1 MRKRILLPALLLT
14 LAVGAS
20 QAQTKKEKDEK
31 SRTSS
36 KVQVQSENGTTKVH
50 VEKQRDGKTEVYDR
64 SFSDQASADA
74 FLDSVNAG
82 TGNRVRITQRGGGNA
97 FEYNNDRNDNYNYN
111 YDGPTPPKPPKAPKA
126 PKAPRVRIYGDDDKT
141 VQLDMRN
148 FNRDMERFG
157 RDMER
162 WSRDNADRIK
172 DLSLRNAEKMK
183 EWGQKFEREYKQ
195 NWRPE
200 NFNFNLDTRTLP
212 GMAWTEGNASS
223 RTVKALS
230 AYPNQPFNGRL
241 NVSFQAPE
249 KGDVTI
255 LVTDVT
261 GKEVA
266 RERVKDFSGKYVG
279 QVDLKKSPDKGT
291 FFLTVTQG
299 VDGAVKRI
307 VVE

>member
-1 MRKRILLPALLLT
+1 MKKRILLPALLLT
-14 LAVGAS
+14 LAVGLS

-50 VEKQRDGKTEVYDR
+50 VEKQRDGKTEVFDR

-82 TGNRVRITQRGGGNA
+82 TGNRMRITQRGGSGDR
-97 FEYNNDRNDNYNYN
+97 FEYNNDRNDNYNDN
-111 YDGPTPPKPPKAPKA
+111 GPTPPKAPKA
-126 PKAPRVRIYGDDDKT
+126 PKSPRVRIYGDDDKT
-141 VQLDMRN
+141 VEIDMRN
-148 FNRDMERFG
+148 FERDMERFG

-172 DLSLRNAEKMK
+172 DLSKRNAEKMK
-183 EWGQKFEREYKQ
+183 EWGQKFERDFKL
-195 NWRPE
+195 NWDTRDDSPRAYSFRTEPYE
-200 NFNFNLDTRTLP
+200 NFF
-212 GMAWTEGNASS
+212 GNATTSSS
-223 RTVKALS
+223 RTVKSLS

-255 LVTDVT
+255 LVTDVN

-266 RERVKDFSGKYVG
+266 REKVKDFSGKYVG
-279 QVDLKKSPDKGT
+279 QVDLKKSPEKGT